1 MEIKLE
7 ADNEL
12 VTLKLVGSLV
22 ASTVVELKLQIA
34 ILIKKKY
41 LFVLLDMKKIDFID
55 SFGLATCIAIK
66 RDLAVNAGLL
76 ACTGL
81 NENVRRVFALTHA
94 DQKIMVFDDR
104 NDAIAALMER
114 MQMVRK

>member
-7 ADNEL
+7 VDNEL
-12 VTLKLVGSLV
+12 VTLKLIGSLV
-22 ASTVVELKLQIA
+22 ASTVEDLKVQVA
-34 ILIKKKY
+34 KLIKKKY
-41 LFVLLDMKKIDFID
+41 LFMLLDMKNVDFID
-55 SFGLATCIAIK
+55 SFGLGACIAIK
-66 RDLAVNAGLL
+66 RDLAVNVGLL

-81 NENVRRVFALTHA
+81 NENVRRVFTMTRA
-94 DQKIMVFDDR
+94 DQRIMVFDDR